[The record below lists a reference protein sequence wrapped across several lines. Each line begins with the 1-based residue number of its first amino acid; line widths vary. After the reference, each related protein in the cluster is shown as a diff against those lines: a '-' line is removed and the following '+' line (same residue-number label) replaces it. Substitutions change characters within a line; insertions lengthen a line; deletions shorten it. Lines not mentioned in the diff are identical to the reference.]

1 MGQMLVVTLREGIEA
16 FLIVAIAAAYLRK
29 TGRAA
34 LLPAVWSGAT
44 VAVVLSLV
52 LGLALAQYAVLPIWE
67 AILALVA
74 AVLVISMVGYMLRAA
89 KRMRTDI
96 GRHLETAAQ
105 RPGRLAWLGV
115 FLFTVLMI
123 TREGM
128 EMAFITGAL
137 AGQTDA
143 ATLITGAIAGAAAA
157 ALLAWAWTRWGHRVN
172 LGLFFQ
178 VTSIFLLLFSVQLL
192 VYSFHEATEANVL
205 PIDNAYWHIA
215 TEPYG
220 PEGEYGAWFTYALVL
235 VPAAWLALSW
245 FRARARSTS
254 PEPFS
259 RQRAAAPE
267 LNSRAE
273 MSGKKGEDAA
283 CRPAME
289 SSQIST

>member
-1 MGQMLVVTLREGIEA
+1 MLVVTLREGIEA

-74 AVLVISMVGYMLRAA
+74 AVLVISMVGYMLRTA

-137 AGQTDA
+137 AGQTGA
-143 ATLITGAIAGAAAA
+143 AALLTGAIAGAAAA

-172 LGLFFQ
+172 LALFFQ
-178 VTSIFLLLFSVQLL
+178 TTSIFLLLFAAQLVL
-192 VYSFHEATEANVL
+192 HSFHEATEANVL

-235 VPAAWLALSW
+235 VPAAWLALSLR
-245 FRARARSTS
+245 RARTN
-254 PEPFS
+254 P
-259 RQRAAAPE
+259 APV
-267 LNSRAE
+267 A
-273 MSGKKGEDAA
+273 G
-283 CRPAME
+283 
-289 SSQIST
+289 

>member
-1 MGQMLVVTLREGIEA
+1 MEQMLVVTLREGIEA

-34 LLPAVWSGAT
+34 LLPAVWSGAA
-44 VAVVLSLV
+44 VAVALSLV

-67 AILALVA
+67 AVLALIA
-74 AVLVISMVGYMLRAA
+74 AVLVVSMVVYMLRAA

-96 GRHLETAAQ
+96 GRRLETAAQ

-137 AGQTDA
+137 AGQTGA
-143 ATLITGAIAGAAAA
+143 ATMLIGAIAGAAAA

-172 LGLFFQ
+172 LALFFQ

-192 VYSFHEATEANVL
+192 VYSFHEFTEANVL

-220 PEGEYGAWFTYALVL
+220 PEGEYGAWFSYALVL
-235 VPAAWLALSW
+235 VPAAWLLVASW
-245 FRARARSTS
+245 RARAK
-254 PEPFS
+254 PVP
-259 RQRAAAPE
+259 AA
-267 LNSRAE
+267 
-273 MSGKKGEDAA
+273 G
-283 CRPAME
+283 
-289 SSQIST
+289 

>member
-74 AVLVISMVGYMLRAA
+74 AVLVISMVGHMLRAA

-137 AGQTDA
+137 AGQTGA
-143 ATLITGAIAGAAAA
+143 AALLTGAIAGAAAA

-172 LGLFFQ
+172 LALFFQ
-178 VTSIFLLLFSVQLL
+178 TTSIFLLLFAAQLVL
-192 VYSFHEATEANVL
+192 HSFHEATEANVL

-235 VPAAWLALSW
+235 VPAAWLALSLR
-245 FRARARSTS
+245 RARTN
-254 PEPFS
+254 P
-259 RQRAAAPE
+259 APV
-267 LNSRAE
+267 A
-273 MSGKKGEDAA
+273 G
-283 CRPAME
+283 
-289 SSQIST
+289 